1 MADFVPKQKESEKKP
16 FKLDT
21 KLLLYITIGL
31 VSFNLLVSYYLFVVY
46 KSLSKPVLPLDVQVK
61 EAIQQQ
67 KDLYKMT
74 EKIKKIS
81 NGKTDDE

>member
-1 MADFVPKQKESEKKP
+1 MVDFPNKNQEKKL

-21 KLLLYITIGL
+21 KFLLYITIGFI
-31 VSFNLLVSYYLFVVY
+31 SCNLLVSYYLFVVY

-74 EKIKKIS
+74 EKIRKIS
-81 NGKTDDE
+81 NGKTDEE